1 MPPCYQ
7 AIAGV
12 VRCSRRSPW
21 ALARPEG
28 QSLNET
34 VKTALRKTVERRRRD
49 PKFTARVP
57 RIIDEDRELLER
69 LAR

>member
-1 MPPCYQ
+1 M
-7 AIAGV
+7 
-12 VRCSRRSPW
+12 RRSRRHS
-21 ALARPEG
+21 ARP
-28 QSLNET
+28 SNADAVT
-34 VKTALRKTVERRRRD
+34 

>member
-12 VRCSRRSPW
+12 VRCSRRRPW
-21 ALARPEG
+21 ARARTDG

-34 VKTALRKTVERRRRD
+34 VKPALRKTVERRRRD
-49 PKFTARVP
+49 PRFTARVP
-57 RIIDEDRELLER
+57 LEPATLT
-69 LAR
+69 LAKR